1 MPDPNINNDEPGDK
15 LNPDG
20 SKIDAPKP
28 DELILGRFKSKDE
41 VVTAYPEAEKLM
53 TQATQEAAELRRQ
66 NQELQERLIQQTPPP
81 KQEPEVN
88 YDELFWQKPTE
99 VISKMIRQS
108 IEPLTGNYYEQQKT
122 ALRSDPEFIKLEPQI
137 DQIANMYPDVKTKPE
152 AVKQLFKMVKGLNFD
167 EAEFEKRMREKI
179 AIEQGRKIEG
189 SIEGAGAGR
198 DSFVSTEKVELT
210 EEEKKTAVKWYETQG
225 ITNPEEA
232 YKKYAEAKKSY
243 AGGR

>member
-1 MPDPNINNDEPGDK
+1 MSDPNIINDEPGASPK
-15 LNPDG
+15 PDG
-20 SKIDAPKP
+20 SVIDANKP
-28 DELILGRFKSKDE
+28 EELILGRFKSKDE

-53 TQATQEAAELRRQ
+53 TQATQEAADLRRQ
-66 NQELQERLIQQTPPP
+66 NQELQERINQQQVQPP
-81 KQEPEVN
+81 KPDEVD
-88 YDELFWQKPTE
+88 YDELFWKKPTE

-108 IEPLTGNYYEQQKT
+108 IEPLTGNYYEQQKSV
-122 ALRSDPEFIKLEPQI
+122 LRNDPEFIRLEPQI

-167 EAEFEKRMREKI
+167 EVEFEKRMREKI

-198 DSFVSTEKVELT
+198 DSFASTEKVELT
-210 EEEKKTAVKWYETQG
+210 EEEKKVALKWYEGQG
-225 ITNPEEA
+225 ITNPDEA